1 MFLTC
6 RLYSIFKEIFYGNQC
21 SEHPVEFVGQDDS
34 ALRSVENRRPLNG
47 APRAPRPTKGH
58 RENSGQNKNASPLRK
73 FRGETVTSH
82 GSTLL
87 TALAVARVLCNGRAR
102 SGLLPQGG
110 SADSSGVVS
119 PPCRA
124 GYSQPRYPSL
134 PAAPQFCLHQRFSVG
149 YYSTK
154 TPPCQAL
161 SRTSKNGQ

>member
-1 MFLTC
+1 MP
-6 RLYSIFKEIFYGNQC
+6 SG
-21 SEHPVEFVGQDDS
+21 
-34 ALRSVENRRPLNG
+34 
-47 APRAPRPTKGH
+47 
-58 RENSGQNKNASPLRK
+58 SGQNKNASPLRK

-102 SGLLPQGG
+102 SGLLPRGG
-110 SADSSGVVS
+110 SADCSGVVS

-154 TPPCQAL
+154 MSPCQAL
-161 SRTSKNGQ
+161 QAWSPLRNREKARGSSGSFLILAIGKKNMYCIVKGRVFQTCSGMATTRCADVQWTI